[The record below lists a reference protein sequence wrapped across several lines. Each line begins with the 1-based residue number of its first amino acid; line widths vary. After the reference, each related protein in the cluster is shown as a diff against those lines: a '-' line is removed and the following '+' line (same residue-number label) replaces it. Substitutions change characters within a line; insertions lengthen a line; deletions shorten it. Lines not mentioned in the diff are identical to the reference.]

1 MARRRRTPP
10 LGMDGSYVYDVDP
23 VDGEEAWGLFEAC
36 RDGDEAR
43 ARELLAG
50 DPKLVHAQYWYTQPI
65 HLAVYA
71 NQPAIVRMLLE
82 VGAEP
87 GRTRFMD
94 SGWNKLLR
102 RATDYGFDEVGAVL
116 VSVARERFGYAPEF
130 DLMRRTIV
138 SRKRRQLD
146 AVLGRTPGLARAADI
161 VGRNAVHWAVM
172 TRQPE
177 LVAPLCALGADPDH
191 RRSDGQTPSHVLFNG
206 DYEYRVWRELKGVE
220 HADDGAVL
228 QALADAGAR
237 ADLSVACATGDL
249 GRVRGLLADAP
260 GAARSLDSGRRS
272 PLGYAARASHEDAV
286 RLLLRHGAD
295 PNRPEELAPRG
306 HALWHACAQ
315 GHVAV
320 AELLLGH
327 GADPNSAPDS
337 SDSCLGIVRSRA
349 GETARRIEALLLAHG
364 AETPPWHMTTAE
376 LTAVLKAAAAAV
388 PASLAPWF
396 AEEVLARNDLDL
408 AELLLKAD
416 PEAAHRLNG
425 ATLRMGDPDKA
436 VSDLDLIR
444 RLLASGFDP
453 DRPGWLGQTALHHYA
468 GRGET
473 EAVKLLLDH
482 GANPDVLDDEHTGTP
497 LAWAAAAGCR
507 SAVAVLLARGAD
519 PALPRHLPPARPL
532 ERARASGHDHV
543 ATILEASLRPPRAGS
558 AASDP
563 VDLGP

>member
-1 MARRRRTPP
+1 
-10 LGMDGSYVYDVDP
+10 MDGSYVYDVDP

-82 VGAEP
+82 AGTEP

-130 DLMRRTIV
+130 DLMRRAIV

-146 AVLGRTPGLARAADI
+146 AVLGRTPGLVRASDI

-191 RRSDGQTPSHVLFNG
+191 RRSDGQTPSHILFNG

-228 QALADAGAR
+228 QALADAGAQ

-249 GRVRGLLADAP
+249 GRVRALLAEAP
-260 GAARSLDSGRRS
+260 TMARSLDTGRRS
-272 PLGYAARASHEDAV
+272 PLGYAARAGHEDAV

-306 HALWHACAQ
+306 HALWHACAR

-320 AELLLGH
+320 AELLLSH

-408 AELLLKAD
+408 AERLLETD

-453 DRPGWLGQTALHHYA
+453 NRPGWLGQTALHHYA

-482 GANPDVLDDEHTGTP
+482 GANPNVLDDEHTGTP